1 MTSLLFKIKV
11 ITRPPN
17 SSTFTFFKIL
27 KHFSTKTDKEALL
40 RIGRSV
46 RNIPEDYR
54 HFFTRPGPT
63 VIDET
68 PYDANLKFIVH
79 LNEGLMGNSPEL
91 SEKLKLNFLVVE
103 GKRRVGMFLWRLRW
117 MMKWGHFF
125 WRLSD
130 LNFVKI
136 EAVRVIKPHKLDLEM
151 NNNFS
156 GDDGVEEIGKI
167 EMRVYWELKVLIN
180 RDDENFVYIDG
191 KETLMNFRS
200 LLSVQMARLR
210 SLINKVETDNNTS
223 LFRDQKILFTG
234 INRYVFDTTT
244 GHCRELHVERVE
256 PPIDQREWKWRTVGW
271 FNDRKIEVGREAAA
285 L

>member
-1 MTSLLFKIKV
+1 MFK
-11 ITRPPN
+11 
-17 SSTFTFFKIL
+17 L
-27 KHFSTKTDKEALL
+27 KFSKQFSTKTDKEALL
-40 RIGRSV
+40 KIGRSI

-54 HFFTRPGPT
+54 HFFTRPGPS

-68 PYDANLKFIVH
+68 PYDGNLKFIVH
-79 LNEGLMGNSPEL
+79 LNEGLMGTSPEL
-91 SEKLKLNFLVVE
+91 SEKLKLNFLVIE
-103 GKRRVGMFLWRLRW
+103 GKRRVALCLWRLRW

-151 NNNFS
+151 KNNFS
-156 GDDGVEEIGKI
+156 GDDSAEEIGKI
-167 EMRVYWELKVLIN
+167 EMRIYWELKVLMN

-200 LLSVQMARLR
+200 LLSVQMARLK
-210 SLINKVETDNNTS
+210 SLINTKVESNTKTS

-234 INRYVFDTTT
+234 INRYVFDATT
-244 GHCRELHVERVE
+244 GNCRELHVERVE
-256 PPIDQREWKWRTVGW
+256 PPINRREWKWRTVGW
-271 FNDRKIEVGREAAA
+271 FNDRKIEIGGEAAA